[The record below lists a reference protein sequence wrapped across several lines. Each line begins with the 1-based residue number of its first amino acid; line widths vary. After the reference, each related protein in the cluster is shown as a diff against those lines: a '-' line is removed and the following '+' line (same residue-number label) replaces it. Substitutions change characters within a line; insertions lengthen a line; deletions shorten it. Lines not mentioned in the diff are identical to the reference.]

1 MSEGAMIDLSDKD
14 GFDQSG
20 IRWRSCVVTMRRL
33 NRYEVM
39 EIRRLSGIENF
50 VNERFYIQF
59 NLLNL

>member
-39 EIRRLSGIENF
+39 EIRRLSGI
-50 VNERFYIQF
+50 
-59 NLLNL
+59 